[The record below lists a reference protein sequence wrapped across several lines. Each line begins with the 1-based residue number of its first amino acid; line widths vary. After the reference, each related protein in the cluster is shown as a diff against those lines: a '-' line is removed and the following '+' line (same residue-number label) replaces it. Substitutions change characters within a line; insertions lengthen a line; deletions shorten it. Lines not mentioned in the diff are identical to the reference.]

1 MNTEDEYAHLATT
14 PLAFFKFR
22 VDKAGKETNPS
33 PLDGL
38 DYCEADTHQV
48 GTSTRGTPNRISV
61 AAYTGDPSY
70 LMGYGAK
77 DPTSAAESMKRE
89 NERASFGI

>member
-1 MNTEDEYAHLATT
+1 MSHERDEYEHLGRH
-14 PLAFFKFR
+14 PLASFR
-22 VDKAGKETNPS
+22 YRDGQPS

-38 DYCEADTHQV
+38 DFCEADTHQV
-48 GTSTRGTPNRISV
+48 GTSTRGMPNRISV

-70 LMGYGAK
+70 LIGYGAK
-77 DPTSAAESMKRE
+77 DPSSAAEHMRRE